1 MGGGFVLCLDTWFL
15 CKYGCTDFTVH
26 VYLCKGNSLL
36 PLFFSQWLLV
46 ALVEWSYGLK
56 TSTVTLDLQPWPAP
70 FSGVTVQL
78 VETIL
83 CVCVCLGPV
92 ELASCRQMREKNN
105 KYNNKIFGKLKI
117 NLPRQYKLLAKFYKY
132 LSSSITEIVR
142 PSVSTTILIDGED
155 FYDRCAPTDCHFIH

>member
-1 MGGGFVLCLDTWFL
+1 MAVFSTLGPLISLGQWNGCPKCHLNRRLSPFSNTFVWAEGLFYVLTLDFCANMAAQTSQYMYICVKGTHSFL
-15 CKYGCTDFTVH
+15 F
-26 VYLCKGNSLL
+26 
-36 PLFFSQWLLV
+36 FFSQWLLV

-56 TSTVTLDLQPWPAP
+56 TSTVTLDLQPWPAQ

-105 KYNNKIFGKLKI
+105 KY
-117 NLPRQYKLLAKFYKY
+117 
-132 LSSSITEIVR
+132 
-142 PSVSTTILIDGED
+142 TII
-155 FYDRCAPTDCHFIH
+155 IK